1 MNRIFIS
8 YRREDTLVYADR
20 LQEDI
25 AGHFGSDEVFRD
37 MDTIEPGSDFVAA
50 IDGALG
56 ETEVMLVVIGP
67 KWLGPEG
74 RRRLHEAGD
83 YVRAEVAAGL
93 RSPRVR
99 VIPVLVG
106 GARMPAGEELPGDI
120 SSLTRRNAFEM
131 IDTRWRA
138 DRSELFRRLDAMLA
152 DAAARPDEE
161 AGEGARAG
169 AKEDGRRSL
178 RTPAIAV
185 GIILAVAAAGLL
197 LALLLR
203 DSSSSSETP
212 TGPGRARRRLRTH
225 RRRACSSGSSRTPR
239 ASAGRMTSR

>member
-25 AGHFGSDEVFRD
+25 AGHFGPDEVFRD
-37 MDTIEPGSDFVAA
+37 MDAIEPGSDFVAA
-50 IDGALG
+50 IDGALS

-152 DAAARPDEE
+152 EDEAARTTRPAKAPGPGRRETGDE
-161 AGEGARAG
+161 ACARRRSWWRSSSPSQRSGFSSRSSSGIQARA
-169 AKEDGRRSL
+169 RRRRPS
-178 RTPAIAV
+178 R
-185 GIILAVAAAGLL
+185 
-197 LALLLR
+197 
-203 DSSSSSETP
+203 
-212 TGPGRARRRLRTH
+212 GRARRRLRTH